1 VKFARRCVLVGWAA
15 FWCLVAPAG
24 AAAPGGGPLGGGPW
38 SKPVDGPVSR
48 AFDPPLSRFGPGHL
62 GVDFAT
68 PPASPVRAAADGVV
82 AFAGRVGADLH
93 VVVRHPG
100 DVRTSYSFLA
110 SIAVATGQAVERGAV
125 VGTSGGTG
133 PAHGPGA
140 LHFGVRVGTT
150 YIDPMRL
157 FTPVDLGA
165 VVHLAAPHGGPAGP
179 SAPQAAGSRS
189 VGERAALVE
198 ALRVDA
204 RPAIPPP
211 AWWGDTRGGVRAE
224 SPPRPA
230 SRPLRATP
238 SRSPTTRLPGSGAAA
253 VVAGISFGGVVVA
266 LRSRRSRPR

>member
-1 VKFARRCVLVGWAA
+1 
-15 FWCLVAPAG
+15 
-24 AAAPGGGPLGGGPW
+24 LGGGVW
-38 SKPVDGPVSR
+38 SKPVDGPVAR
-48 AFDPPLSRFGPGHL
+48 PFDPPVSRFGPGHL

-68 PPASPVRAAADGVV
+68 PPASPVHAAGDGVV

-100 DVRTSYSFLA
+100 DIRTSYSFLA
-110 SIAVATGQAVERGAV
+110 SVTVVTGQAVERGAV
-125 VGTSGGTG
+125 VGTSGGTA
-133 PAHGPGA
+133 PAHGAGV

-157 FTPVDLGA
+157 FGPVDLGA

-179 SAPQAAGSRS
+179 SAPQGAGSRS

-204 RPAIPPP
+204 RPAIHPP
-211 AWWGDTRGGVRAE
+211 AWWGEMRGDWRGGVRAE

-230 SRPLRATP
+230 SRRSPATT
-238 SRSPTTRLPGSGAAA
+238 SRSATTHLPGAGAAA
-253 VVAGISFGGVVVA
+253 VAAGISLGGVVVA
-266 LRSRRSRPR
+266 RRRRRRGRRLHSRPAR